1 MGTRSTSVASF
12 LVLACLQG
20 LGAIPVSAQTASQTP
35 AASEQEELVVDGKEA
50 AFIGSEPAALLPPSD
65 IPDDTGRPS
74 AEDLSNLIPVAPGNE
89 PSIRLP
95 DVDTDVDDLI
105 IPPATGTP
113 VPAQASSTRPPWPFD
128 KTEGMEPLLISDAEI
143 VSMASDA
150 ERKESMAELTGRLA
164 IEEHPVA
171 RRKILRR
178 WVLKTASG
186 ERIPLTL
193 NFQLLSAVKKP
204 GIPDEIVKIV
214 GKWTTSASEP
224 RLKYLT
230 ADRIEMVAPTGS
242 GTSDIA
248 SGASD
253 IVSGTSDI
261 ASVSFDV
268 APGSS
273 GVGSTANIVASLQ
286 DPFSNIGSESE
297 STDMTFSPEVE
308 LSPVIAT
315 GPIETAPHR
324 NVTDAVMIGR

>member
-164 IEEHPVA
+164 IEEHHVA